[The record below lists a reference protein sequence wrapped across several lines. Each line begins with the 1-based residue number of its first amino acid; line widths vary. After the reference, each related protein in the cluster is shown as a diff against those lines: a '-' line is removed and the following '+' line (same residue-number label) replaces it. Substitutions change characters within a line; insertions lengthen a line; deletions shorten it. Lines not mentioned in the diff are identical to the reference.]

1 MPWAGSGIVMSGE
14 WQYEGYPKGKRTE
27 MDHFRGR
34 QHNSTNYAGH
44 GIWVQCPKC
53 PKWVWLN
60 RLRYAPVCPSC
71 GSWYRARDYDLFKDI
86 YGGEEVHWGRAPPP
100 KGGKGKSK
108 RHPGKGPPSGPAWGP
123 PEVDISEGGAS
134 RIASMVGDFQ
144 NRQLGTSGGGAPSDQ
159 LVQLWDQLTLSLLDH
174 GVMPAQLREAVAQTI
189 RDRVDS
195 RKDPVADA
203 QKRYKDA
210 SGNSAAWDK
219 AWESQARAGAKA
231 KTG

>member
-1 MPWAGSGIVMSGE
+1 MGWQWHSDE

-34 QHNSTNYAGH
+34 QHNFTNYAGH

-100 KGGKGKSK
+100 KGGKGKCK

-144 NRQLGTSGGGAPSDQ
+144 NRQLGTSGVVHRLISLCSCGINVPCPC
-159 LVQLWDQLTLSLLDH
+159 LTMGLCRRSYVKRWHKPFGTGWILGRTRWLTPRSATR
-174 GVMPAQLREAVAQTI
+174 MLRE
-189 RDRVDS
+189 
-195 RKDPVADA
+195 
-203 QKRYKDA
+203 
-210 SGNSAAWDK
+210 NSA